1 MRPAHTLLFL
11 LLVLGTLSVLGLLWP
26 VAGVEVAGTV
36 IRMPSPRTLFVQDA
50 GTVVDISAIEALKTD
65 SLPGMD
71 STSVALDTVP
81 TGRPFVLDTSALPPL
96 QERIALHYPN
106 GDRSVLY
113 GLFDALRNAG
123 SGAARVRV
131 LHYGDSQIEGD
142 RITSY
147 IRHKLQSQF
156 GGQGPGLVSVADIT
170 PFFSVERIL
179 SDNWQRYSVM
189 GRKPRG
195 LHHDR
200 FGALGSFSRF
210 TPILPDSVGPDTI
223 IHNASLL
230 LRPEPRA
237 YGKARTYDRCRLFLG
252 WHRGPLTIE
261 VLHEGT
267 TVSTEEVPPQANLI
281 MKEWPVPAG
290 SGTLEIRFTGADS
303 PDVFGVSLEGRQG
316 VTVDNLAMRGGAGYE
331 FGRMDQD
338 LLRGMYGALSPDL
351 LILQFG
357 GNVLP
362 NITSADQAE
371 RYGSFF
377 GGQIARFKRMIP
389 GVAVI
394 VIGPSD
400 MSVKE
405 GEYFVTRPFL
415 EEVNAAMKRNTLA
428 QGAVFWDMYAAMGGR
443 NSMVSWVEA
452 DPPLAATDYTHF
464 SPQGARKVGELF
476 WTAFINDLAAYH
488 KQHP

>member
-1 MRPAHTLLFL
+1 MTPARTLLFL
-11 LLVLGTLSVLGLLWP
+11 LAVLATLGVLGLLWP
-26 VAGVEVAGTV
+26 EQGVDVAGTV
-36 IRMPSPRTLFVQDA
+36 VRMPSPRSLFSNA
-50 GTVVDISAIEALKTD
+50 PPPAVDISAIEALRTD
-65 SLPGMD
+65 SLLDND
-71 STSVALDTVP
+71 STMVAIDSVP
-81 TGRPFVLDTSALPPL
+81 NGRPFVLDTNALPPL

-106 GDRSVLY
+106 GDRSALHD
-113 GLFDALRNAG
+113 LFDALRRAG
-123 SGAARVRV
+123 GGAGRVRV

-147 IRHKLQSQF
+147 IRHKLQAQF
-156 GGQGPGLVSVADIT
+156 GGEGPGLVSVADIT

-189 GRKPRG
+189 GRKPRD
-195 LHHDR
+195 LHHSR
-200 FGALGSFSRF
+200 FGALGAFSRF
-210 TPILPDSVGPDTI
+210 TPILSDTVVPDTI
-223 IHNASLL
+223 LHRASIL

-237 YGKARTYDRCRLFLG
+237 YGKARTYEVCKLFLG
-252 WHRGPLTIE
+252 WHKAPLTIE
-261 VLHEGT
+261 VLHDEVTIG
-267 TVSTEEVPPQANLI
+267 TEEIPPADRLLV
-281 MKEWPVPAG
+281 KEWRVPHG
-290 SGTLEIRFTGADS
+290 SGALELRFSGVDG
-303 PDVFGVSLEGRQG
+303 PDVFGVSMEGRSG

-338 LLRGMYGALSPDL
+338 LLRGMYGALAPEL

-357 GNVLP
+357 GNVVP

-443 NSMVSWVEA
+443 NSMISWVEA
-452 DPPLAATDYTHF
+452 DPPLAAADYTHF